1 MTSTSSATVLDALGD
16 PTRRSILELLRE
28 GSKSV
33 QELADRLPVTRPAV
47 SQHLR
52 VLTDARLVT
61 HERAGT
67 RRIYGLQRDGLED
80 LRGYLDAFWREA
92 LTGIKAVAEKEESER
107 RKR

>member
-1 MTSTSSATVLDALGD
+1 VLDALGD
-16 PTRRSILELLRE
+16 PTRRAILDLLRD
-28 GSKSV
+28 GSRSV
-33 QELADRLPVTRPAV
+33 QQLADELPVTRPAV

-67 RRIYGLQRDGLED
+67 RRIYAVRRDGLED
-80 LRGYLDAFWREA
+80 LREYLDAFWREA
-92 LTGIKAVAEKEESER
+92 LAGLKAVAEKDESER